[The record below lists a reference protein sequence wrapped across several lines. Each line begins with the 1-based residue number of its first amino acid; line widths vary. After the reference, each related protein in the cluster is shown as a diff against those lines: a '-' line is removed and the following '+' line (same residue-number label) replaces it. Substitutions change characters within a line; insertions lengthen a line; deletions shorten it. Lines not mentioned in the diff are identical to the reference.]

1 MFGFLTFFKV
11 PLNRVTKLIF
21 IILASLGE
29 NNCIERNSIQ
39 NLLYFSICPHLVLKF
54 RFSHLGSQF
63 QYLHLNSKLQYN
75 HLLSQSLSV
84 QLKFKISV
92 SALTLRIPQVQKL
105 KHALRNMIPTLLY
118 RWNKTVILPSFYYVK
133 IWVVSLPVLCLSFVV
148 RVNWK
153 CSVGTEVYEVI

>member
-1 MFGFLTFFKV
+1 MFGLLTVFKV

-29 NNCIERNSIQ
+29 NNSIERNSIQ

-92 SALTLRIPQVQKL
+92 SALTFRIPLAAYLSLENRAKQFQISSTTLSLNVSGYALML
-105 KHALRNMIPTLLY
+105 KIIRI
-118 RWNKTVILPSFYYVK
+118 YV
-133 IWVVSLPVLCLSFVV
+133 
-148 RVNWK
+148 
-153 CSVGTEVYEVI
+153 